1 MNRFPE
7 ARGRFWRSIEEA
19 QNGQPP
25 EREVQQ
31 ASQQAFE
38 PPSMDRR
45 RFLQLA
51 AAAAALAGCGREPL
65 EPIVPYVNGPSETT
79 YGQPVFFASTLARR
93 GYGVGVLVETAMGRP
108 TKIEGNPRHPASL
121 GATDVFEQA
130 AVRDL
135 WDPQRSQIALRDD
148 QPATWDA
155 FLSELTPRLA
165 RHRAARGAGLALL
178 VEPHSSPTLVR
189 QLDELRSRL
198 PKAAVYLHAAL
209 ARDTVRAGAVRAFG
223 RPLELVH
230 RFERARA
237 IVALDA
243 DFLGELPGHLR
254 YARDFIATRT
264 MTDAT
269 PPRSRLWA
277 AETTPR
283 LAGAMAD
290 ERLTAAPDEVARVAY
305 ALALAVKAPL
315 AERATALELSPP
327 QRAWVEGAA
336 RDCLANRGASIVIAG
351 DEQPIVVH
359 ALAHAINAALGNFGR
374 TIVAISPV
382 TLTDAPGIDELV
394 RAALGGDIE
403 TLAILGANPVY
414 DAPGDLDITRALHS
428 IAFSVH
434 HGLYADE
441 TAALCRWHLP
451 AAHALES
458 WSDARAFDGTA
469 SLTQPVIAPLYG
481 SRSIHEVLD
490 ALAGS
495 VAPNG
500 HALVQATW
508 RDAAGGA
515 LDPWWRDALRAGTI
529 ADSAF
534 ATLDAPLKAP
544 IDAADVPQA
553 DHGQHLSAI
562 FRADRHLDDGR
573 YAPNAWLQELPR
585 PFSALTWDNA
595 VLIAPAA
602 AGRMQL
608 RTGDVIEVSRKGAR
622 IEGPVWIMPGQADA
636 VLTLPLGFGRSR
648 AGEVGT
654 NVGFDAYRLRPT
666 AALWSTP
673 VEVRAT
679 GRHIALASVQVHH
692 RMQGRKIVEL
702 LSAGEAKQRF
712 EQAETSKSAPKNA
725 PTLYPPYRGSEY
737 QWAMSID
744 LGACIGCKACTIACQ
759 AENNI
764 PTVGRS
770 EVLRGRE
777 MHWIRVDTYFE
788 GRPEAARMLFQPV
801 PCMHCEHAPCEYV
814 CPVEAS
820 VHNTEGLNL
829 QVYNRCVGTRFCSN
843 NCPYKVR
850 RFNFLQYSQ
859 DVPVLNAQRN
869 PQVTVRMRGVMEKC
883 NYCLQRIR
891 NGRIGAEREGRPLED
906 GEVLTA
912 CQAVCPT
919 QAIVFGNL
927 QDDDSAVRR
936 AKASPLDYALLE
948 ELNTR
953 PRTTYLARV
962 FNPPEP
968 KG

>member
-1 MNRFPE
+1 
-7 ARGRFWRSIEEA
+7 
-19 QNGQPP
+19 
-25 EREVQQ
+25 
-31 ASQQAFE
+31 
-38 PPSMDRR
+38 
-45 RFLQLA
+45 
-51 AAAAALAGCGREPL
+51 
-65 EPIVPYVNGPSETT
+65 
-79 YGQPVFFASTLARR
+79 
-93 GYGVGVLVETAMGRP
+93 
-108 TKIEGNPRHPASL
+108 
-121 GATDVFEQA
+121 
-130 AVRDL
+130 
-135 WDPQRSQIALRDD
+135 
-148 QPATWDA
+148 
-155 FLSELTPRLA
+155 
-165 RHRAARGAGLALL
+165 
-178 VEPHSSPTLVR
+178 
-189 QLDELRSRL
+189 
-198 PKAAVYLHAAL
+198 VYLHAAL

-237 IVALDA
+237 IVTLDA

-254 YARDFIATRT
+254 YARDFIATRK

-277 AETTPR
+277 AESTPR

-290 ERLTAAPDEVARVAY
+290 ERLPAAPGAVARLAH
-305 ALALAVKAPL
+305 ALALAVKAPV
-315 AERATALELSPP
+315 ATKAAAPELSEA

-336 RDCLANRGASIVIAG
+336 ADCLANRGASIVIAG
-351 DEQPIVVH
+351 DEQPSVVH
-359 ALAHAINAALGNFGR
+359 ALAHAMNAALGNFGR
-374 TIVAISPV
+374 SIDAISPL

-394 RAALGGDIE
+394 RAARGGDVE
-403 TLAILGANPVY
+403 TLVILGANPAY
-414 DAPGDLDITRALHS
+414 DAPGDLDIARALRS

-441 TAALCRWHLP
+441 TAELCHWHLP

-469 SLTQPVIAPLYG
+469 SLTQPVIAPLYAG
-481 SRSIHEVLD
+481 RSIHELLD

-495 VAPNG
+495 VAPSG

-508 RDAAGGA
+508 HDAAGA
-515 LDPWWRDALRAGTI
+515 AFDPWWREALRAGTI
-529 ADSAF
+529 AGSAF
-534 ATLDAPLKAP
+534 APLDIRVQGP
-544 IDAADVPQA
+544 IDAADIAHEQ
-553 DHGQHLSAI
+553 GEKRLTAI

-573 YAPNAWLQELPR
+573 YAPNPWLQELPR
-585 PFSALTWDNA
+585 PICALTWDNA
-595 VLIAPAA
+595 VLISPAA
-602 AGRMQL
+602 AQRMQV
-608 RTGDVIEVSRKGAR
+608 RTGDVIELSRDGAR
-622 IEGPVWIMPGQADA
+622 IEGPVWIMPGQAEG
-636 VLTLPLGFGRSR
+636 VLTLPLGFGRTR

-654 NVGFDAYRLRPT
+654 NVGFDAYRLRRAGAPWT
-666 AALWSTP
+666 TP
-673 VEVRAT
+673 VEARAT
-679 GRHIALASVQVHH
+679 GRHIALASAQAHH
-692 RMQGRKIVEL
+692 RMQGRKLVEL
-702 LSAGEAKQRF
+702 LSASEARQRF
-712 EQAETSKSAPKNA
+712 ERAETSESAPQNA
-725 PTLYPPYRGSEY
+725 PTLYPHYPGAEY

-770 EVLRGRE
+770 EVQRGRE

-788 GRPEAARMLFQPV
+788 GRPENARMLFQPV

-820 VHNTEGLNL
+820 VHDSEGLNL

-859 DVPVLNAQRN
+859 DVAPLNAQRN

-891 NGRIGAEREGRPLED
+891 NGRIGAEREGRPLQD

-919 QAIVFGNL
+919 QAIVFGDLNN
-927 QDDDSAVRR
+927 DNSAVRR

-962 FNPPEP
+962 FNSREP
-968 KG
+968 KA